1 MKTEPVDTKEKDR
14 IKAENE
20 DDEFQ
25 IGGKFFLWISTRIID
40 CFYNLPSASHHVYKT
55 RKELVLYF

>member
-25 IGGKFFLWISTRIID
+25 IGGKFFLWISPRLVN
-40 CFYNLPSASHHVYKT
+40 CVYNLSSASLYVY
-55 RKELVLYF
+55 

>member
-25 IGGKFFLWISTRIID
+25 IGGEFF
-40 CFYNLPSASHHVYKT
+40 
-55 RKELVLYF
+55 